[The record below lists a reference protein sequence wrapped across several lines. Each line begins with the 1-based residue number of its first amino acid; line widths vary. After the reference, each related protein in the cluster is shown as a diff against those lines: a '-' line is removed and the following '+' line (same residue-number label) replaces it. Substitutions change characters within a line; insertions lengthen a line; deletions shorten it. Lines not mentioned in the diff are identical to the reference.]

1 MELRTFPTLF
11 WKTPEQEE
19 IEMAIFRAGKRI
31 GNMDIRIGIPRDRSL
46 ENVEGD
52 KRITQQRPGV
62 NQATSIGKFIT
73 EINKGEGIAR
83 ANRFLVRVFPPR
95 DVIRT
100 TFIGDTAMER
110 EVIETDVENS
120 LLNSDPMKRNIELMC
135 TSAELP
141 HRDVLTENFVTYGPG
156 RRMPYAYGYGSTM
169 DCMFMGDKFLFNA
182 QTFAVN
188 YYDDYVGTME
198 IYQLGQYRETSKD
211 GGYDD
216 NFRMTYGVR
225 LHEVYPESVGM
236 IQYQAVTDD
245 ATPMDIP
252 IKFAYRTWENITLD
266 AVNGV
271 EYGKSVPDMPNIK
284 PAKNYGIFG
293 GILSKMPPE
302 IRRAG
307 KSVIEKIKRDIPI
320 GRGTG
325 GRVFPPFF

>member
-1 MELRTFPTLF
+1 
-11 WKTPEQEE
+11 
-19 IEMAIFRAGKRI
+19 MAIFRAGKRI
-31 GNMDIRIGIPRDRSL
+31 GNMDIRIGLPRDKSL
-46 ENVEGD
+46 DNVEGD

-100 TFIGDTAMER
+100 IFIGDTAQER

-120 LLNSDPMKRNIELMC
+120 LLNSEGMKRNIELMC

-156 RRMPYAYGYGSTM
+156 RRMPFAYGYGGTM
-169 DCMFMGDKFLFNA
+169 DCMFMGDKFLRQRAFFETWQGKMHSLESHNL
-182 QTFAVN
+182 Q

-198 IYQLGQYRETSKD
+198 IYQLGHYRETSKD

-245 ATPMDIP
+245 MVPMDIP

-271 EYGKSVPDMPNIK
+271 VYGKSIPDMPNIK
-284 PAKNYGIFG
+284 PAKSYGIFG

-302 IRRAG
+302 IRRAS
-307 KSVIEKIKRDIPI
+307 KRVIEKIRRDIPI
-320 GRGTG
+320 GKGTG
-325 GRVFPPFF
+325 GRVYPPFVINKN

>member
-1 MELRTFPTLF
+1 
-11 WKTPEQEE
+11 
-19 IEMAIFRAGKRI
+19 MAIFRAGKRI

-100 TFIGDTAMER
+100 IFIGDTAMEK

-120 LLNSDPMKRNIELMC
+120 LLNSDGMKRNIELMC

-156 RRMPYAYGYGSTM
+156 RRMPFAYGYGGTM
-169 DCMFMGDKFLFNA
+169 DCMFMGDKFLRQRAFFETWQGKMHSLQSHNL
-182 QTFAVN
+182 Q

-198 IYQLGQYRETSKD
+198 IYQLGHYRETSKD

-245 ATPMDIP
+245 MVPMDIP

-271 EYGKSVPDMPNIK
+271 VYGKSIPDMPNIK
-284 PAKNYGIFG
+284 PAKSYGIFG

-302 IRRAG
+302 IRRAS
-307 KSVIEKIKRDIPI
+307 KRVIEKIRRDIPI
-320 GRGTG
+320 GKGTG
-325 GRVFPPFF
+325 GRVYPPFVINKN